1 MPADVGTFNG
11 EKMNSKIAIRFLIDI
26 VLVVAAISITIYN
39 VMNGKNH
46 LYMSSFVAVAGTI
59 ILLISD
65 IIKTRKGK

>member
-1 MPADVGTFNG
+1 MNG
-11 EKMNSKIAIRFLIDI
+11 KIAVRFLIDI
-26 VLVVAAISITIYN
+26 VLVIAAISITIYN

-46 LYMSSFVAVAGTI
+46 LYMSSFVAVVGTI